1 MNNYINTNIND
12 NLPLDYNNLIELLKN
27 KNLIIDDIAKT
38 KSYLLTIGYSRL
50 KRYFKIFYD
59 NNNET
64 FIDNFSFE
72 DLLNIYVFDRKLRGL
87 FIEAL
92 ERIEIAVKN
101 CLFDTVALDTNNVYF
116 IYDKSLFNPLHYD
129 STLRKIGQ
137 VILHRTD
144 KNILNGDMKCWGIS
158 ENITFGNLCFI
169 YNCLIS
175 KYREMIANMFRLNNK
190 VMSSWLL
197 SIALTR
203 NICAHFSILWSRI
216 FSIQPINLKNSKTK
230 ETIIDFK
237 NSNNKLFAQFYILSY
252 FMKQISPN
260 TTWIARV
267 LKLIEEYQNKTSF
280 IKKSIM
286 GFPEDYD
293 EMMNK
298 I

>member
-1 MNNYINTNIND
+1 MG
-12 NLPLDYNNLIELLKN
+12 LPLDYNNLIELLKN
-27 KNLIIDDIAKT
+27 KNLIIDDIAKA

-59 NNNET
+59 NNSEK

-92 ERIEIAVKN
+92 ERIEIAVKSMIIN
-101 CLFDTVALDTNNVYF
+101 LISIDRNDPYF
-116 IYDKSLFNPLHYD
+116 IYDETIFNHED
-129 STLRKIGQ
+129 KHNEFLRKIRQ
-137 VILHRTD
+137 IVLSQTKEDLFNKKLPCWKVID
-144 KNILNGDMKCWGIS
+144 
-158 ENITFGNLCFI
+158 NITFGNINFF
-169 YNCLIS
+169 YENLIS
-175 KYREMIANMFRLNNK
+175 KYRKMIANMFRLNNK

-197 SIALTR
+197 AMLTTR
-203 NICAHFSILWSRI
+203 NVCAHYSVLWSRI
-216 FSIQPINLKNSKTK
+216 FGTKPINLKNSKTK

-267 LKLIEEYQNKTSF
+267 LDLIEEYQTRTNF
-280 IKKSIM
+280 ITKEIM